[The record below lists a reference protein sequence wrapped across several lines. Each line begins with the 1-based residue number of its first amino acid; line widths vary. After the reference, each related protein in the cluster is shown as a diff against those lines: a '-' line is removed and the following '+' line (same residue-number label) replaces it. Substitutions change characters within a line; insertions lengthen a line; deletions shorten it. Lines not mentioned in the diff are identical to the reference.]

1 MRLKS
6 IDYDLNKNQILKT
19 PKNVFHWTQVNNTSV
34 EQTVT
39 KTDEVTI
46 QKEDTYE
53 FRWDKTSKI
62 SGIAML
68 N

>member
-1 MRLKS
+1 MKLKS

-19 PKNVFHWTQVNNTSV
+19 PSNVFHWTQVNNTSV
-34 EQTVT
+34 EQTLT
-39 KTDEVTI
+39 KTDELTI

-62 SGIAML
+62 SGIDML